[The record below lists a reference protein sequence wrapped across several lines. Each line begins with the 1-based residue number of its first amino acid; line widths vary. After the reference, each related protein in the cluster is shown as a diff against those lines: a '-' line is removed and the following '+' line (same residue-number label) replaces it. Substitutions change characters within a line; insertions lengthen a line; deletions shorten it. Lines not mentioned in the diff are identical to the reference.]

1 MGIELDKDIAS
12 TMTDEELEAIN
23 ADASPDELI
32 VMRQQAEADKL
43 DDEDGDEEEGASESE
58 AESEAKPVIPAAK
71 PDDEAPDEKI
81 QDFKPSYQATL
92 PADFDDQVKAVDDDF
107 KALAK
112 EFKDGN
118 LETDDYDARLA
129 DLNQRRRDLDRQQI
143 KAELLGD
150 INAQNEQQ
158 SRAWTAD
165 QFAAKVKSEI
175 DYQKDTAKVADFV
188 AFSSRIES
196 DPANAGKPFEWVL
209 QEAHKRVCLLH
220 GIQNV
225 AAPTPQKTIKEAKEG
240 RKPPPVPQTLANVPG
255 ADGPGDIASEFV
267 DLDGLE
273 GLDFETAIAKMTP
286 AQRERYLKAA

>member
-12 TMTDEELEAIN
+12 TMTNEELEAIN

-32 VMRQQAEADKL
+32 VMRQQAAADKL
-43 DDEDGDEEEGASESE
+43 DDEDDEEEGTSVSETESE
-58 AESEAKPVIPAAK
+58 GQPVIPSAN

-81 QDFKPSYQATL
+81 QDFKPSYQAAL

-118 LETDDYDARLA
+118 LDTDDYDARLA

-143 KAELLGD
+143 KVELLGD

-225 AAPTPQKTIKEAKEG
+225 PQKTIKEAKAG

-255 ADGPGDIASEFV
+255 ADGQGDIASEFV

-273 GLDFETAIAKMTP
+273 GLELETAIAKMTHQ
-286 AQRERYLKAA
+286 QRDRYLAGH